1 MSNTE
6 TLLDSLCAR
15 AKASPQRI
23 AFPEAADATVLS
35 AAFRIANEGLG
46 IPLLV
51 GKRAELEEL
60 CTRNGYDTALFEFA
74 DIDDLE
80 YKRALVER
88 YSTDETAKLRGDDLM
103 KAIESPLYYAFLL
116 QALGEVR
123 IATAGFVSSTADV
136 VRAALKIIRVNE
148 NGLGSSVGL
157 VVLPDTEEEKNRF
170 VFMADIS
177 TCPDPTAEQLAR
189 IAIDSCDTARA
200 LLEFEPTCALLS
212 YSTKGSAKG
221 PKVEKVVEATRIANE
236 LRPDLLIDG
245 EYQLDAAV
253 VPAIG
258 AKKAG
263 ADNLVAGKANVLVF
277 PDLNASN
284 IAVKLL
290 EHFAGGK
297 LFGAILQGFRQVCT
311 DSSRGATIDELVGT
325 IVASTVL
332 ATERDSSRCT
342 TSASE

>member
-1 MSNTE
+1 MSE
-6 TLLDSLCAR
+6 AATLLDSIFAR
-15 AKASPQRI
+15 AKADPQRI
-23 AFPEAADATVLS
+23 AFPEAADKTVLN
-35 AAFRIANEGLG
+35 AAHIIATEGMG
-46 IPLLV
+46 IPVLV
-51 GKRAELEEL
+51 GKPAELKAL
-60 CTRNGYDTALFEFA
+60 CTEQGYDPELFEYEDVEDA
-74 DIDDLE
+74 E
-80 YKRALVER
+80 RNAALVER
-88 YSTDETAKLRGDDLM
+88 YSVDETAKLRGDDLLALM
-103 KAIESPLYYAFLL
+103 DNPLYHAAVL
-116 QALGEVR
+116 QSLGEVR
-123 IATAGFVSSTADV
+123 ISTAGFVSSTADV

-157 VVLPDTEEEKNRF
+157 VVLPGTPEEPNRF

-200 LLEFEPTCALLS
+200 LIEFEPTCALLS

-221 PKVEKVVEATRIANE
+221 PMIDKVVEAARIAKE

-253 VPAIG
+253 NPAIG

-263 ADNLVAGKANVLVF
+263 ADNPVAGKANVLVF

-297 LFGAILQGFRQVCT
+297 LIGAILQGFRQVCT

-325 IVASTVL
+325 IIAATVL
-332 ATERDSSRCT
+332 ATER
-342 TSASE
+342 AKA

>member
-1 MSNTE
+1 MSKTGS
-6 TLLDSLCAR
+6 LLDSLFER
-15 AKASPQRI
+15 AKANPQKI
-23 AFPEAADATVLS
+23 AFPEAFDATVLS
-35 AAFRIANEGLG
+35 AAFRIASEGMG
-46 IPLLV
+46 VPVLV
-51 GKRAELEEL
+51 GKRAELESL
-60 CTRNGYDTALFEFA
+60 CAQQGYDLQLFEFA
-74 DIDDLE
+74 DIDDDE
-80 YKRALVER
+80 RTRELVER
-88 YSTDETAKLRGDDLM
+88 YSADETAKLRGDELLEAM
-103 KAIESPLYYAFLL
+103 GNPLYYAAVL

-123 IATAGFVSSTADV
+123 ISTAGFVSSTADV

-157 VVLPDTEEEKNRF
+157 VVLPDTEEATDRF

-177 TCPDPTAEQLAR
+177 TCPNPTAEQLAR

-200 LLEFEPTCALLS
+200 LIQFEPTCALLS
-212 YSTKGSAKG
+212 YSTKGSARG
-221 PKVEKVVEATRIANE
+221 PEVEKVVEAARIAKE

-253 VPAIG
+253 NPAIG

-263 ADNLVAGKANVLVF
+263 ADNPVAGKANILVF

-290 EHFAGGK
+290 EHYAGGK
-297 LFGAILQGFRQVCT
+297 LIGAILQGFRQVCT

-332 ATERDSSRCT
+332 ATERDADRT
-342 TSASE
+342 VTPAR